1 MRLTGLV
8 LRDDMFEGDDT
19 IEATSD
25 SDDTVEIVVE
35 VEMDG
40 SKCIK
45 RPLLSRA
52 GIFLG
57 ASLIAG

>member
-1 MRLTGLV
+1 MRLMGLV

-19 IEATSD
+19 IEDTSD
-25 SDDTVEIVVE
+25 SNDTVEIVVE

-45 RPLLSRA
+45 QPLLS
-52 GIFLG
+52 
-57 ASLIAG
+57 